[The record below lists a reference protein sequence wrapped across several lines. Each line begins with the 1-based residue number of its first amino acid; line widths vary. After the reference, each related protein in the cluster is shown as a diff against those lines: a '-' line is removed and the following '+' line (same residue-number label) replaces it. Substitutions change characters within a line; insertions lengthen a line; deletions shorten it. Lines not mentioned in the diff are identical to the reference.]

1 MTKTDF
7 QKDIIAELHKS
18 ENTNSSN
25 LDAKISFLIIFGQ
38 TKRSRMLKDA
48 THRSSTSFLVF
59 TLIQIVR
66 QTGISPL
73 KHQIFSFSYL
83 NRCWFSQLWPCY
95 NCFHLL
101 WVLGAVQRS
110 HIWNI
115 YHYLR
120 LVHDLS
126 CWSSWNKPTKEF
138 FFLSWLPW
146 KIWIRAILVSKSQIW
161 PALSPYGTSIAL

>member
-1 MTKTDF
+1 MR
-7 QKDIIAELHKS
+7 KS
-18 ENTNSSN
+18 LFWSS
-25 LDAKISFLIIFGQ
+25 LDKQS
-38 TKRSRMLKDA
+38 RSRMLKDA
-48 THRSSTSFLVF
+48 THRSSTSFSVF

-73 KHQIFSFSYL
+73 KHQIFSVSYL

-110 HIWNI
+110 YIWNI
-115 YHYLR
+115 HHYLR

-126 CWSSWNKPTKEF
+126 CWSSGNKPSKDFFSWVDYLEKFEF
-138 FFLSWLPW
+138 VQFWSQNYQFGLLWAYLVDSICPSWYIHCSLSLHYDP
-146 KIWIRAILVSKSQIW
+146 VC
-161 PALSPYGTSIAL
+161 

>member
-1 MTKTDF
+1 MR
-7 QKDIIAELHKS
+7 KS
-18 ENTNSSN
+18 LFWSS
-25 LDAKISFLIIFGQ
+25 LDKQS
-38 TKRSRMLKDA
+38 RSRMLKDA
-48 THRSSTSFLVF
+48 THRSSTSFSVF

-73 KHQIFSFSYL
+73 KHQIFSVSYL

-110 HIWNI
+110 YIWNI
-115 YHYLR
+115 HHYLR

-126 CWSSWNKPTKEF
+126 CWSSGNKPSKEF
-138 FFLSWLPW
+138 SFLESTTLKNLNLCNFGL
-146 KIWIRAILVSKSQIW
+146 KITNLACFEPIMEIVYV
-161 PALSPYGTSIAL
+161 PHGTSITL